1 MRKLLLALAIFAF
14 TGVGTA
20 SAATAPQNTS
30 PPTTSGTPKQ
40 GETLTADPGTWS
52 GTTPITF
59 AYQWRRCD
67 SNGGNCANIIGATHK
82 TYVLTSVDVGN
93 TLRVRV
99 RASNS
104 AGTSSETSVPTAVI
118 SAKPTPPA
126 SPTSLTL
133 DTNRSIVVYGGAVTL
148 SGSVAAAQ
156 AGQTVTI
163 MQRRSPA
170 ARVPQVSELAT
181 VKTAA
186 DGSFSVTA
194 RPIIRTVYTATAGNA
209 HDSVAVNVRP
219 RLRLTHAGPGH
230 RFLLRALAARS
241 LVGKYGVLQRWNRRA
256 QVWVG
261 VRRVYLRAAING
273 VSPTVVSRATFRARL
288 GRVSIRVLM
297 PLSQTVPGYTTGSS
311 NAATS

>member
-30 PPTTSGTPKQ
+30 PPTISGTPKQ

-67 SNGGNCANIIGATHK
+67 STGGSCANISGATKK
-82 TYVLTSVDVGN
+82 TYVLTSADVGS

-104 AGTSSETSVPTAVI
+104 AGASSDTSVPTAVI
-118 SAKPTPPA
+118 SAKPAPPA

-133 DTNRSIVVYGGAVTL
+133 DSSRSIVVYGGAVTL
-148 SGSVAAAQ
+148 SGSVENAQ

-170 ARVPQVSELAT
+170 ARVPQTSELAT

-194 RPIIRTVYTATAGNA
+194 RPLIHTVYTATAGNA
-209 HDSVAVNVRP
+209 HDSVSVNVRP
-219 RLRLTHAGPGH
+219 RLRLTHAGFH
-230 RFLLRALAARS
+230 RFMIRAIAARS
-241 LVGKYGVLQRWNRRA
+241 FVGKYGVLQRWNRRA

-261 VRRVYLRAAING
+261 VRRVRFRTNVVGL
-273 VSPTVVSRATFRARL
+273 SPTIQSRATFRAHF
-288 GRVSIRVLM
+288 GRVSIRVIM
-297 PLSQTVPGYTTGSS
+297 PLSQTVPGYVSGSS